1 MQFNINLA
9 SRNFLD
15 RRSVRRWLSL
25 ISVLAMLLLMVN
37 VGYAYISLQQ
47 LKRIDAL
54 LAELDTKLLAQR
66 SETAVSYSPANLV
79 KVMAEI
85 EAANEIIAADRFRW
99 TSLLSR
105 LEQLL
110 PDEVA
115 VRSLTPNYRD
125 RSLQVSAA
133 AIDVKAMTEFLDN
146 LLSSSDLK
154 QAYLLSQS
162 PVQQQESEVGV
173 QFTLVI
179 KEAF

>member
-1 MQFNINLA
+1 M
-9 SRNFLD
+9 
-15 RRSVRRWLSL
+15 
-25 ISVLAMLLLMVN
+25 
-37 VGYAYISLQQ
+37 
-47 LKRIDAL
+47 
-54 LAELDTKLLAQR
+54 
-66 SETAVSYSPANLV
+66 
-79 KVMAEI
+79 
-85 EAANEIIAADRFRW
+85 
-99 TSLLSR
+99 
-105 LEQLL
+105 
-110 PDEVA
+110 A